1 MFQKTLE
8 VLIMNNNN
16 TNIIDAEAWKNQSM
30 ILSKALSNQTD
41 FVDILK
47 NKIKELTKRC
57 EELEKENKELK
68 HQMVNKNEVQ
78 TTNDDKVQTEEPEEI
93 TRIAFYDCQQFCYNI
108 LYIKGE
114 VKLQDLPNK
123 MQKDFEGYCTT
134 HFAKC
139 EPVLQDCIVE
149 FGINLGY
156 IDIEILCK
164 KYDPVPYNKEL
175 CSVKQFIDAYNEF
188 IKYYL

>member
-1 MFQKTLE
+1 MNN
-8 VLIMNNNN
+8 NNNN
-16 TNIIDAEAWKNQSM
+16 TNAIVNDVDIWRNSALA
-30 ILSKALSNQTD
+30 LSKALSNQTELIN
-41 FVDILK
+41 IL
-47 NKIKELTKRC
+47 NSKINELTEKC
-57 EELEKENKELK
+57 EKLEKENKELFLSS
-68 HQMVNKNEVQ
+68 
-78 TTNDDKVQTEEPEEI
+78 KVQTEEPEEVQVEEEPEEI

-114 VKLQDLPNK
+114 VKLKDLPNK
-123 MQKDFEGYCTT
+123 MQKDFEGHCTT
-134 HFAKC
+134 HFSKC

-175 CSVKQFIDAYNEF
+175 CSVKQFIDTYNNF
-188 IKYYL
+188 IKYYLK

>member
-1 MFQKTLE
+1 
-8 VLIMNNNN
+8 MNNNN
-16 TNIIDAEAWKNQSM
+16 TNIIDAETWKNQSM

-47 NKIKELTKRC
+47 NKIKELTKKC

-68 HQMVNKNEVQ
+68 HQIQMTNKNEIQ
-78 TTNDDKVQTEEPEEI
+78 TEEEPEEI

-123 MQKDFEGYCTT
+123 MQKDFEGHCTT

-139 EPVLQDCIVE
+139 EPVLQNCIVE